1 MKKKILKGI
10 LSTILGIT
18 VIGVALGFILPITTI
33 TPY

>member
-10 LSTILGIT
+10 LSTILGISAIS
-18 VIGVALGFILPITTI
+18 VELGFILPITTI